1 MRIVAIFVGR
11 LMLCWSR
18 RVASAGVRYGLSSVS
33 ELAVR
38 PTATKVSLML
48 KLFLLPGDLLCNAFG
63 LRGESD
69 HRQVLRSFFNMMFW
83 SAICIVED

>member
-1 MRIVAIFVGR
+1 
-11 LMLCWSR
+11 
-18 RVASAGVRYGLSSVS
+18 
-33 ELAVR
+33 
-38 PTATKVSLML
+38 ML

-83 SAICIVED
+83 SAISIGIALKIDL